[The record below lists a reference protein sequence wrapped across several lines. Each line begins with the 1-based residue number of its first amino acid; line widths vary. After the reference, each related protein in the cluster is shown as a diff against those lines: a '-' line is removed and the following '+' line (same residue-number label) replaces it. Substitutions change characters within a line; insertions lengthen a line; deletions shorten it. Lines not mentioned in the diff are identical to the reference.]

1 MNNENT
7 RVHEIQTEITILMNK
22 LSSNS
27 SDIGDW
33 KINKIYEY
41 RMQGKEDP
49 YDFEELCNERQAVRD
64 RINVLQEEL
73 ASIEAAE

>member
-1 MNNENT
+1 MNNEYT
-7 RVHEIQTEITILMNK
+7 KIHEIQTEITVLMNK

-33 KINKIYEY
+33 RINKIYEY
-41 RMQGKEDP
+41 RMQGNVDP
-49 YDFEELCNERQAVRD
+49 NDFEQLCNERQAVRD

-73 ASIEAAE
+73 ASIEAGE

>member
-7 RVHEIQTEITILMNK
+7 RIHEIQTEITVLMNK

-49 YDFEELCNERQAVRD
+49 YNFEELCNERQAVRD
-64 RINVLQEEL
+64 KINVLQEEL
-73 ASIEAAE
+73 ASIEAGE